1 MSELIYKQGE
11 VDISADGRKLS
22 AILSKFGNI
31 DEQNEIMCAGCMD
44 AWMTDRGNKPLPMLK
59 GHDIKAWPLGVWDDF
74 KVTDEGLR
82 ATGTLALEE
91 NEDAVTASK
100 LIRKGLV
107 TGVSVG
113 FAMIKGD
120 VVMRPDGTRGRN
132 IRVADLKE
140 ASLTPF
146 RPANPEAVIE
156 AIDGENVE
164 DVFKSLDVDGITRKA
179 LSEWRLER
187 VVTDAFARA
196 LRERN
201 G

>member
-1 MSELIYKQGE
+1 MIIYKQGE
-11 VDISADGRKLS
+11 LNMSADGRKLS

-31 DEQNEIMCAGCMD
+31 DEQNDIMCRGCMD
-44 AWMTDRGNKPLPMLK
+44 AWHAARGNKPLPMLK
-59 GHDIKAWPLGVWDDF
+59 GHDIKAWPLGVWEDF
-74 KVTDEGLR
+74 EVTDGGLR

-113 FAMIKGD
+113 FAMLKGD

-132 IRVADLKE
+132 IREADLKE

-146 RPANPEAVIE
+146 RPANPEAVVE

-164 DVFKSLDVDGITRKA
+164 DVFKTLDLEGITRKA
-179 LSEWRLER
+179 LSEWSLER
-187 VVTDAFARA
+187 AIADAFARPFRA
-196 LRERN
+196 RN